1 MPHTLLLPFPHIFR
15 PSDIPGEDQ
24 LLWPLHL
31 YAVFEYQS
39 VCKALLSDMHKL
51 QRQPFKD

>member
-1 MPHTLLLPFPHIFR
+1 MPPPPQIFR